1 MLRSWRVNDFSLCNK
16 LLFLFS
22 MLFENQLSN
31 IYIFIFF
38 EFLLT
43 KIFLHFFLFYSTNLN
58 NLKEI

>member
-43 KIFLHFFLFYSTNLN
+43 KIFLHFSFSSNYLN